1 MSTWCPFWL
10 IFFWCGCLTKG
21 EVNSE
26 GTSHT
31 KGKHWHMKLA
41 GLRTHGPLWAATL
54 NSKTIAVL
62 PSFFLMSTVILWAF
76 VWSCAPSAAQMLDK
90 EQPQPLGWSKDAAWG
105 VLLLQLS
112 LASPSWTEG
121 KVLGRVV
128 QVLKILSH
136 ICLDKTKQKNPD
148 SLWERGTFSI
158 LGVTPQLHRTGAT
171 PQWEWVPTQGPP
183 RPFLLQDTALTP
195 FPSPLQQ
202 DTSGDSMGSWE
213 AQEPGEMCRS
223 WREIVEASSAR

>member
-31 KGKHWHMKLA
+31 KGKHWHVKLA
-41 GLRTHGPLWAATL
+41 GLRIHGPLWVAIL

-62 PSFFLMSTVILWAF
+62 PSFSFFMSTVILWAF

-121 KVLGRVV
+121 EVLGRVV
-128 QVLKILSH
+128 QVFKILSH
-136 ICLDKTKQKNPD
+136 ICLDKTTTTKKIQIPY
-148 SLWERGTFSI
+148 ERG
-158 LGVTPQLHRTGAT
+158 
-171 PQWEWVPTQGPP
+171 E
-183 RPFLLQDTALTP
+183 P
-195 FPSPLQQ
+195 FPFWVLLHSYTGQAPPPSENGCPHRAHLDLSSPRTLPWPHSHHLCSR
-202 DTSGDSMGSWE
+202 TPVAT
-213 AQEPGEMCRS
+213 AQAHEKHKSLGKC
-223 WREIVEASSAR
+223 AKAGGK

>member
-41 GLRTHGPLWAATL
+41 GLRTHGPLWAAML

-112 LASPSWTEG
+112 LASPSRTEG
-121 KVLGRVV
+121 EVLGRVV
-128 QVLKILSH
+128 QVFKILSH
-136 ICLDKTKQKNPD
+136 ICLDKTKQKKIQIPY
-148 SLWERGTFSI
+148 ER
-158 LGVTPQLHRTGAT
+158 
-171 PQWEWVPTQGPP
+171 EE
-183 RPFLLQDTALTP
+183 P
-195 FPSPLQQ
+195 FPFWVLLYSYTGQVPPPSENGCPHRAHL
-202 DTSGDSMGSWE
+202 DLSSSRTLPWPHSRHLCSRTPVATAWAHEKHKSLGKCAE
-213 AQEPGEMCRS
+213 AGGK
-223 WREIVEASSAR
+223 